1 MHIGF
6 LVVGD
11 MNSVSGGYLYNRKL
25 VAYLQSQG
33 DQVSIINLP
42 PRNYWRLLAE
52 NIIGDLL
59 KNIAAAKLDVLIQDA
74 MVHPAVFYLNRHI
87 SKQLHI
93 PLIALVHLLA
103 SIDQA
108 PWHSA
113 WLYRIVERRYL
124 QTVDGIIANSQTTL
138 TQIRQLLA
146 GDMPPYC
153 IAMPAGD
160 NFAHVNIDRAV
171 ILNRA
176 LEPGP
181 LRIVLVGNVIRRKG
195 LHVLLKALNQLP
207 AQDHQLSV
215 AGRLDMEPGYVA
227 QIKTLIRDAGLT
239 QSVSL
244 LGSVQGEALADL
256 YRQHHL
262 LVMPSAYESYGI
274 VYVEAQQFGLPVIG
288 TTAGAAWEIIREREN
303 GYLIE
308 PEAHDALGGLLRTL
322 HHDRPL
328 LAQLGTNALQ
338 AYAAQPKWE
347 TSCAKIR
354 EFLSSRLMTGQI
366 DKS

>member
-1 MHIGF
+1 MHVGL

-11 MNSVSGGYLYNRKL
+11 MDSVSGGYLYNRKL
-25 VAYLQSQG
+25 VSYLRSRG

-42 PRNYWRLLAE
+42 PHNYWRLLAE
-52 NIIGDLL
+52 NIHGDLL

-74 MVHPAVFYLNRHI
+74 MVHPAVFYLNRRI
-87 SKQLHI
+87 SKQLGI

-146 GDMPPYC
+146 GALPPHC
-153 IAMPAGD
+153 IAVPAGD
-160 NFAHVNIDRAV
+160 NFAHDNISPAAV
-171 ILNRA
+171 LKRA
-176 LEPGP
+176 LKPGS

-195 LHVLLKALNQLP
+195 LHVLIKALSQLP
-207 AQDHQLSV
+207 AQDYQLNV

-227 QIKTLIRDAGLT
+227 QIKALIRDAGLN

-244 LGSVQGEALADL
+244 LGPVQDEALAVL
-256 YRQHHL
+256 YRQNQL

-274 VYVEAQQFGLPVIG
+274 VYVEALQFGLPVIG
-288 TTAGAAWEIIREREN
+288 TRSGAAWEIIREGGN
-303 GYLIE
+303 GYLIQ
-308 PEAHDALGGLLRTL
+308 PEDHGALANVLQIL
-322 HHDRPL
+322 HENRHL
-328 LAQLGTNALQ
+328 LAQLGANALHS
-338 AYAAQPKWE
+338 YAAQPKWE
-347 TSCAKIR
+347 TTCADIR
-354 EFLSSRLMTGQI
+354 AFLSGQVRAGQSR
-366 DKS
+366 

>member
-1 MHIGF
+1 MHVVL
-6 LVVGD
+6 LVIGD

-25 VAYLQSQG
+25 VSYLRSRG
-33 DQVSIINLP
+33 DQVSIISLP
-42 PRNYWRLLAE
+42 PHNYWWLLAE
-52 NIIGDLL
+52 NIVGDLL
-59 KNIAAAKLDVLIQDA
+59 ENIAAAKPDILIQDA
-74 MVHPAVFYLNRHI
+74 MVHPAVFYLNRRI
-87 SKQLHI
+87 SKQLGI

-146 GDMPPYC
+146 GALPPHC
-153 IAMPAGD
+153 IAVPAGD
-160 NFAHVNIDRAV
+160 NFADSNIDPAAV
-171 ILNRA
+171 LKRA

-181 LRIVLVGNVIRRKG
+181 LRILLVGNVIRRKG
-195 LHVLLKALNQLP
+195 LHVLLKALSQLP
-207 AQDHQLSV
+207 VKDYQLSV
-215 AGRLDMEPGYVA
+215 AGRLNMEPCYVA
-227 QIKTLIRDAGLT
+227 QIKTLIRDAGLN
-239 QSVSL
+239 QSASL
-244 LGSVQGEALADL
+244 LGPVQGEALADL

-274 VYVEAQQFGLPVIG
+274 VYVEAQQFGLPAIG
-288 TTAGAAWEIIREREN
+288 TRSGAAWEIIREGEN

-308 PEAHDALGGLLRTL
+308 PESHGALANLLHTL
-322 HHDRPL
+322 HQNRHL
-328 LAQLGTNALQ
+328 LAQLGANALH

-347 TSCAKIR
+347 TSCADIR
-354 EFLSSRLMTGQI
+354 AFLSDQVRAGQSR
-366 DKS
+366 